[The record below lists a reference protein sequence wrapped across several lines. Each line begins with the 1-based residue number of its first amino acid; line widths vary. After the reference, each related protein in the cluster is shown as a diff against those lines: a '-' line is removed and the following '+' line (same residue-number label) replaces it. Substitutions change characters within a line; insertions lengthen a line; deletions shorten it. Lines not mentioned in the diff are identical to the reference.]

1 MMDVF
6 GNYVVQKLFEHGSQI
21 HKTLLQKAMKPR
33 MVNLSLD
40 QYGCRVVQKVT
51 ALSVARSIP
60 TSVADVS

>member
-21 HKTLLQKAMKPR
+21 QKKLLAKAMKGR

-40 QYGCRVVQKVT
+40 QYGCRVVQKVMSL
-51 ALSVARSIP
+51 ALCLATHPYGSC
-60 TSVADVS
+60 